1 MALITVCNGRLV
13 RQTRKKIGQAV
24 ATRESMV
31 QQVPDQ
37 TVWESEPMQSVG
49 ASLGRETY
57 EPARIMQDGSKLLI
71 AGDWVRPN
79 VRRVLMDQGFDSADM
94 WVDGQSHVTLDAS
107 AIGALDT
114 LGCLALADLEAALSH
129 GDSPVRIGQLPA
141 DKADLY
147 DAVRDKAQVEL
158 PKRDRFGLDDLIAL
172 FGRGVA
178 AIWTDVIGLLSMLG
192 LVLANIAATLVQ
204 PSRWRFNAFVT
215 QLDKSAFRA
224 VPIIMLIQF
233 VIGGII
239 AQQSAY
245 QLRLF
250 GAEVFAI
257 NLVAILV
264 LREIG
269 VLISAIMV
277 AGRTGS
283 AFTAEI
289 GAMRM
294 REEVDAM
301 RVIGLDP
308 VDVLVVPRVLG
319 LIVALPLLTVIA
331 NASALAGGMLLLW
344 IYSGV
349 DPMVFINRMQSA
361 ILLETVMVGFI
372 KAPFMAMAIGC
383 IACMEGFRVTGS
395 TESLGRRVTAAVVKS
410 IFAVIV
416 MDGVFAIFFA
426 SIDY

>member
-1 MALITVCNGRLV
+1 MSDYAAPASVLW
-13 RQTRKKIGQAV
+13 Q
-24 ATRESMV
+24 
-31 QQVPDQ
+31 
-37 TVWESEPMQSVG
+37 SEPAQSIAV
-49 ASLGRETY
+49 SSDRQPI
-57 EPARIMQDGSKLLI
+57 EPASISQVGEVLHI
-71 AGDWVRPN
+71 GGDWIRPN
-79 VRRVLMDQGFDSADM
+79 VRQVLMDEGFSET
-94 WVDGQSHVTLDAS
+94 GQWNLDPRPIAVDAS

-114 LGCLALADLEAALSH
+114 LGCLALADLERALSS
-129 GDSPVRIGQLPA
+129 DTAPVRIEQLPS

-147 DAVRDKAQVEL
+147 GAVRDKAQVVL
-158 PKRDRFGLDDLIAL
+158 PKPSRFGLDDFVAL
-172 FGRGVA
+172 FGKSVLA
-178 AIWTDVIGLLSMLG
+178 VWADMVGLVSMLG
-192 LVLANIAATLVQ
+192 LVLSNMAATLVQ
-204 PSRWRFNAFVT
+204 PGRWRFNAFVT

-224 VPIIMLIQF
+224 VPIIILIQF

-349 DPMVFINRMQSA
+349 DPMVFIDRMHSA

-383 IACMEGFRVTGS
+383 ISCMEGFRVTGS